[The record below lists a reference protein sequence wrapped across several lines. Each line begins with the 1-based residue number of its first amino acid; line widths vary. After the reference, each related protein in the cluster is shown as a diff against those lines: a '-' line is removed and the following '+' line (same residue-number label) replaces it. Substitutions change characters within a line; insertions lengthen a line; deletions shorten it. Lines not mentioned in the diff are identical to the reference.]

1 MKKIYVTALFMA
13 LTLAFTGCAES
24 GASSRGAVQ
33 TTGIRDVLQ
42 SGIASEKEKTSETA
56 ETTETVATDATADT
70 DATTQTAVTIEPPK
84 PEDFAEIGE
93 TFKGTKGIDIDLTK
107 GNANMVYAQVYNIM
121 YAPEE
126 FIGKKIKMQ
135 GEFTMYHDEATGKYY
150 YACFIA
156 DAAKCCTQGIEFIP
170 AKKVKYPDDFPK
182 VGTKILV
189 TGVFTTY
196 KEGSETYAALK
207 DAAFKVI

>member
-1 MKKIYVTALFMA
+1 MKKIYIAAICMA
-13 LTLAFTGCAES
+13 LTLAFTSCAES
-24 GASSRGAVQ
+24 GASSRGMNQ
-33 TTGIRDVLQ
+33 TTGVRDVLQ
-42 SGIASEKEKTSETA
+42 SRIAYENGETSQTTETTDTTTTSET
-56 ETTETVATDATADT
+56 TK
-70 DATTQTAVTIEPPK
+70 TAVTIEPPK
-84 PEDFAEIGE
+84 PEDFAEIDE

-107 GNANMVYAQVYNIM
+107 GNANMVYAQVYNMM

-126 FIGKKIKMQ
+126 FIGKKVKMQ

-156 DAAKCCTQGIEFIP
+156 DAAKCCTQGIEFLP

-196 KEGSETYAALK
+196 KEGDDTYAALK